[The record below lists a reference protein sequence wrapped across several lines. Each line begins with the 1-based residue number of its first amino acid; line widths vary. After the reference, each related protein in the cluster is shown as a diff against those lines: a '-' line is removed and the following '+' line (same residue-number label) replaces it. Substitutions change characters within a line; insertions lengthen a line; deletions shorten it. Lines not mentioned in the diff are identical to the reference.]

1 MQKIELKIIA
11 LSQSMG
17 SAQPFA
23 VVLGEVEG
31 QRRVLVVI
39 GAFEAQAIAVVL
51 QNMNP
56 GRPLTHDLI
65 RNLFFEFDLTLKEV
79 IINDLIDSVFYA
91 KLICEHLGNTIEID
105 SRTSDALALAV
116 RFKCPVYT
124 YEKIMDEAGILVMD
138 EEEQKEKPKSTR
150 TSSKTPGTRSQRTEI
165 AAYTKEKLDTMLQQA
180 LDAEDY
186 ELAAAVRDEINRR
199 K

>member
-1 MQKIELKIIA
+1 
-11 LSQSMG
+11 
-17 SAQPFA
+17 
-23 VVLGEVEG
+23 
-31 QRRVLVVI
+31 
-39 GAFEAQAIAVVL
+39 
-51 QNMNP
+51 
-56 GRPLTHDLI
+56 
-65 RNLFFEFDLTLKEV
+65 
-79 IINDLIDSVFYA
+79 
-91 KLICEHLGNTIEID
+91 
-105 SRTSDALALAV
+105 
-116 RFKCPVYT
+116 
-124 YEKIMDEAGILVMD
+124 MDEAGILVMD

>member
-31 QRRVLVVI
+31 QRRLLVVI

-56 GRPLTHDLI
+56 GRPL
-65 RNLFFEFDLTLKEV
+65 
-79 IINDLIDSVFYA
+79 
-91 KLICEHLGNTIEID
+91 
-105 SRTSDALALAV
+105 
-116 RFKCPVYT
+116 
-124 YEKIMDEAGILVMD
+124 
-138 EEEQKEKPKSTR
+138 
-150 TSSKTPGTRSQRTEI
+150 
-165 AAYTKEKLDTMLQQA
+165 
-180 LDAEDY
+180 
-186 ELAAAVRDEINRR
+186 
-199 K
+199 